1 MLGEISYRPLVRIQL
16 VGDLAVSPHGI
27 FTVVGFLV
35 GAALFLR
42 QTRRLGFEDDT
53 IIPVLTRAAL
63 GALVGAR
70 VFYVVNHLGSYTS
83 PIEWLKVWEG
93 GISLLGGLFGAMVVA
108 WWSTLRAGL
117 DFLPLLDVGAPWLP
131 LGVAIGRIGDIAIAD
146 HLGRITTMP
155 WGFRCPDVPE
165 VGQNVGSPCAP
176 GQLVHLTAAYDLLA
190 AACIFGLMLAMQD
203 RVGHRKGQQAL
214 LLAVLYGINRFTLDL
229 FRDDLRR
236 LGLTGSQWAAAL
248 VVLFGVILL
257 WRRRDRPSERSPDD
271 PSTQPGSRS
280 TPP

>member
-1 MLGEISYRPLVRIQL
+1 MLGEISYPPLVRIQL

-146 HLGRITTMP
+146 HLGRTTTMP

>member
-146 HLGRITTMP
+146 HLGRTTTMP

-203 RVGHRKGQQAL
+203 RVGHREGQQAL
-214 LLAVLYGINRFTLDL
+214 LLAVLYGVNRFTLDL